1 MPATTTQRRFS
12 VVTAMVAAVV
22 VLTVPACGGGG
33 KPTAVASLAG
43 SHSTTTVKK
52 SKAEAKQEMQDAAL
66 AFARCMRQHGV
77 DMPDPTFDDSGGG
90 GMMIKQG
97 GPASST
103 GARPDD
109 ATMKA
114 AQTACQPILDKAQ
127 QDMPRPSPAEEAK
140 MRDQALKFAKC
151 MRDHGVDMPDPTF
164 DDNGGMRIEV
174 NGGGS
179 AGGGSGPVS
188 NSSGNG
194 AAPKPPGEDPK
205 MDAAMKACGG
215 PGAGFSTSK
224 AAG

>member
-1 MPATTTQRRFS
+1 MTKRMIFL
-12 VVTAMVAAVV
+12 AAGMV
-22 VLTVPACGGGG
+22 VLALTAGACGGG
-33 KPTAVASLAG
+33 TAHKAVVSLTD
-43 SHSTTTVKK
+43 SHTTTTTKKK
-52 SKAEAKQEMQDAAL
+52 SKAAAKQEMQDAAL
-66 AFARCMRQHGV
+66 AFAKCMRQHGV

-90 GMMIKQG
+90 GMMIKQS
-97 GPASST
+97 GPAGST

-164 DDNGGMRIEV
+164 DDNGGMKIVV
-174 NGGGS
+174 NGGAS
-179 AGGGSGPVS
+179 ASSGDGPVS
-188 NSSGNG
+188 ESSGNG
-194 AAPKPPGEDPK
+194 AAPKPPGDDPK